1 MREEYWGIKPHQV
14 FKFTEYLESAMKVHK
29 EEPEKKKNEP
39 IGKRSKAG
47 PRKLRKEK
55 QRGG

>member
-1 MREEYWGIKPHQV
+1 
-14 FKFTEYLESAMKVHK
+14 MKVHK

-55 QRGG
+55 QRGGWPTTSNGAQKEVCGIWQ